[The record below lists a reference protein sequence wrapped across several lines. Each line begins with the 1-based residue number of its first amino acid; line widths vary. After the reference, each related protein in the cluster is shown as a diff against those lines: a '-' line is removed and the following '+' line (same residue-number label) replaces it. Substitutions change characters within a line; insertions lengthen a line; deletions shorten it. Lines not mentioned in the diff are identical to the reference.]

1 MVSTNPPYGNGDE
14 RLYSDIVYNDGSVVT
29 GIKNASADA
38 KAMSVTYYDLS
49 GRKVQNPK
57 HGVFVK
63 KTVMSDGKVKT
74 GKMVVELLLY
84 VLFVSLTFIYYFCIL
99 IF

>member
-1 MVSTNPPYGNGDE
+1 MYRETCSPARVG
-14 RLYSDIVYNDGSVVT
+14 VV
-29 GIKNASADA
+29 NAVHVPIGE
-38 KAMSVTYYDLS
+38 KANHLPTEWYLRIHRMPTATSVTYYDLS

-74 GKMVVELLLY
+74 GKMVVE
-84 VLFVSLTFIYYFCIL
+84 
-99 IF
+99 

>member
-1 MVSTNPPYGNGDE
+1 MVSTNPPYADGDE
-14 RLYSDIVYNDGSVVT
+14 RLYSDIVYSDGSVVT

-74 GKMVVELLLY
+74 GILLY

>member
-1 MVSTNPPYGNGDE
+1 MVSTNPPYVNGDE
-14 RLYSDIVYNDGSVVT
+14 RLYSDGSVVT

>member
-1 MVSTNPPYGNGDE
+1 MVSTNPPYANGDE
-14 RLYSDIVYNDGSVVT
+14 RLYSDGSVVT

-49 GRKVQNPK
+49 GRKV
-57 HGVFVK
+57 
-63 KTVMSDGKVKT
+63 
-74 GKMVVELLLY
+74 ELLLY

>member
-1 MVSTNPPYGNGDE
+1 MVSTNPPYADGDE
-14 RLYSDIVYNDGSVVT
+14 CLYSDIVYSDGSVVT

-74 GKMVVELLLY
+74 GKMVVE
-84 VLFVSLTFIYYFCIL
+84 
-99 IF
+99 

>member
-1 MVSTNPPYGNGDE
+1 MVSTNPPYADGDE
-14 RLYSDIVYNDGSVVT
+14 RLYSDIVYSDGSVVT

-38 KAMSVTYYDLS
+38 KAMSVTFYDLS
-49 GRKVQNPK
+49 GRK
-57 HGVFVK
+57 
-63 KTVMSDGKVKT
+63 
-74 GKMVVELLLY
+74 VELLLY

>member
-1 MVSTNPPYGNGDE
+1 MVSTNPPYADGDE
-14 RLYSDIVYNDGSVVT
+14 RLYSDIVYSDGSVVT

-57 HGVFVK
+57 HCVFVN

-74 GKMVVELLLY
+74 GKMVVE
-84 VLFVSLTFIYYFCIL
+84 
-99 IF
+99 

>member
-1 MVSTNPPYGNGDE
+1 MPTA
-14 RLYSDIVYNDGSVVT
+14 T
-29 GIKNASADA
+29 
-38 KAMSVTYYDLS
+38 SVTYYDLS